1 MHRGEILGIGPTGK
15 FVQYAEA
22 AVFSFRGDRIAEVW
36 VLGDRD
42 LFGLI
47 SQPDSSSTSHANPD
61 ASVCP
66 ARTAPGRP
74 PPDPQRRRPQSKAMV
89 ERVSNPACRDKV
101 RAGEHTLAR
110 MNEKP
115 RRSQSLN

>member
-15 FVQYAEA
+15 FIQYAGA

-36 VLGDRD
+36 VLGD

-47 SQPDSSSTSHANPD
+47 SQLDSSSTSHANPD

-66 ARTAPGRP
+66 ARTTPGRP
-74 PPDPQRRRPQSKAMV
+74 SPDPQRRRPQSETMV
-89 ERVSNPACRDKV
+89 GRVSNPAWRDKV
-101 RAGEHTLAR
+101 RAGAHTLAR
-110 MNEKP
+110 MNEKM